1 MQWLLSLVTGPF
13 LKVFLDGYKAKL
25 AAGNDQDRIVADL
38 AGREL
43 EVQKREIEVE
53 SQVRIAMIGRWYEP
67 EKVMGYTAALYFAK
81 IVVWDTMLG
90 LGVTGELKGWAAAT
104 LSTIIMAYFGKRGV
118 ENVARILTW
127 RR

>member
-1 MQWLLSLVTGPF
+1 MQWLLSIVTGPF
-13 LKVFLDGYKAKL
+13 IKLFLDGYKAKL

-43 EVQKREIEVE
+43 DVQAREKDADTKL
-53 SQVRIAMIGRWYEP
+53 RIAQIGHWYEP
-67 EKVMGYTAALYFAK
+67 EKIMGYTAALYFAK